1 MNFIISALVY
11 YIADLDY
18 KKPGRYYY
26 HIHYWYVAPLIFIT
40 FKELFLMIKPIRN
53 ADFDW
58 VLIKADQFLFGC
70 NPTQALHSIANPF
83 LTELLQLAYSIFYF
97 LPIILCLE
105 FIRKKR
111 QLELD
116 YSLFLVVYGFFL
128 SYLGYFLLPAVGPR
142 FTLHNFSSLN
152 SDLPGL
158 FATDFLREFL
168 NGGES
173 IYPDTLNPAAV
184 VQRDVFPSGHTQM
197 TLITM
202 FLAVKFKSGSRYFL
216 LTAGS
221 LLVFATVYLRYH
233 YVIDVIGGTV
243 FMIITVTS
251 GKFLFNNWEIFT
263 GVKRKI

>member
-1 MNFIISALVY
+1 
-11 YIADLDY
+11 
-18 KKPGRYYY
+18 
-26 HIHYWYVAPLIFIT
+26 
-40 FKELFLMIKPIRN
+40 MIKPIRQT
-53 ADFDW
+53 DFDW

-70 NPTQALHSIANPF
+70 NPTQLLQHIANPF
-83 LTELLQLAYSIFYF
+83 LTELLQIAYSIFYF
-97 LPIILCLE
+97 LPIILCFE
-105 FIRKKR
+105 FIRTKR
-111 QLELD
+111 QTELD
-116 YSLFLVVYGFFL
+116 YSLFAVVYGFFL
-128 SYLGYFLLPAVGPR
+128 SYLGYFLLPAIGPR

-158 FATDFLREFL
+158 FATNFLREFL

-173 IYPDTLNPAAV
+173 IYTDTINPAAV

-202 FLAVKFKSGSRYFL
+202 FLSVKFKAKSRYFL

-243 FMIITVTS
+243 FMIITITT
-251 GKFLFNNWEIFT
+251 GKMLFNSWEKFT
-263 GVKRKI
+263 GRNRKI